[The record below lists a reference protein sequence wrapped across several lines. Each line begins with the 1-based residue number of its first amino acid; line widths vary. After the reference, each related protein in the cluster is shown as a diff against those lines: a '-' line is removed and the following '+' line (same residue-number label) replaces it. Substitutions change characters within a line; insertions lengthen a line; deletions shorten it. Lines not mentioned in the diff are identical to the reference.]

1 MSATSTIKT
10 GFFVIAD
17 ISGYT
22 SFLTGTEADH
32 AQAIVEELTKLIL
45 DHIKPPFK
53 LVKLEGDAV
62 FYYAQAEMF
71 PEAERFFEHMEA
83 CYCDFIG
90 HILKVQRLSNCQC
103 RACSSMQ
110 TLDLKFFAH
119 YGEYM
124 TQKMRGT
131 ADDIVGRD
139 VILVHRLLK
148 NSVTDKMGLRG
159 YALLTKACLKQIGK
173 FPSLTPHSETYDHIG
188 EVACEV
194 YNLRDYEQRLRE
206 TRRVYLEPHDA
217 DYIFERIV
225 KTSPELLWSFVIDP
239 QRRLQWQTIKEVK
252 NIRNDSGRM
261 GVDAEFHCD
270 HGAFT
275 RVTHMLDW
283 RPFHYMTNT
292 TVQTFHQLP
301 VKGPPCQGIYEFIP
315 IDAEHTKLSF
325 RLRCLRRDWFTMQ
338 LVRLFMKRTMDKEY
352 EADFNRLDKVLAEM
366 QDSVSIDKVKPI
378 SDVTQSQV

>member
-22 SFLTGTEADH
+22 SFLTQTEVDH

-139 VILVHRLLK
+139 VDPG
-148 NSVTDKMGLRG
+148 SSF
-159 YALLTKACLKQIGK
+159 TKK
-173 FPSLTPHSETYDHIG
+173 
-188 EVACEV
+188 
-194 YNLRDYEQRLRE
+194 
-206 TRRVYLEPHDA
+206 
-217 DYIFERIV
+217 
-225 KTSPELLWSFVIDP
+225 
-239 QRRLQWQTIKEVK
+239 
-252 NIRNDSGRM
+252 
-261 GVDAEFHCD
+261 
-270 HGAFT
+270 
-275 RVTHMLDW
+275 
-283 RPFHYMTNT
+283 
-292 TVQTFHQLP
+292 
-301 VKGPPCQGIYEFIP
+301 
-315 IDAEHTKLSF
+315 
-325 RLRCLRRDWFTMQ
+325 
-338 LVRLFMKRTMDKEY
+338 
-352 EADFNRLDKVLAEM
+352 
-366 QDSVSIDKVKPI
+366 
-378 SDVTQSQV
+378 